1 MTCEQQPN
9 YLLNTSPSFFGL
21 PNPPLF
27 SFLGA
32 FSAPPSVSPRCFD
45 TSGFPGLTS
54 KGSFCSPFPETSFC
68 SSGRVT
74 LGSKAPCSS
83 AAWLSVPDLVYS
95 VASAL
100 MLFLSSK
107 PFLGYADR
115 GACENRRC
123 GYRCAGFMRGRKN
136 LRPGRDIRFA
146 IAAVRVRI
154 EVVQYL
160 FL

>member
-1 MTCEQQPN
+1 MGEQLA

-27 SFLGA
+27 SFFGA
-32 FSAPPSVSPRCFD
+32 FSAPPSVSPLGFE

-54 KGSFCSPFPETSFC
+54 RGSFCSPFPEAALC
-68 SSGRVT
+68 SSGLVT
-74 LGSKAPCSS
+74 LGSKAPFSS
-83 AAWLSVPDLVYS
+83 AAWLSVPDLEYS

-115 GACENRRC
+115 GVCENRRC
-123 GYRCAGFMRGRKN
+123 GYRCVGFMRSWMD
-136 LRPGRDIRFA
+136 LRPGRGDRYA
-146 IAAVRVRI
+146 IAAVRVGS

-160 FL
+160 FI